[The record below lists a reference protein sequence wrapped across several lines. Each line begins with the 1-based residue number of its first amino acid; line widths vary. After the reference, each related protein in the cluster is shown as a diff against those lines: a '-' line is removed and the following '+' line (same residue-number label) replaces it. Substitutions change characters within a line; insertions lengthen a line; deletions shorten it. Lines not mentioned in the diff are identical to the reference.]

1 MAYWLTEYF
10 APVVTRRSVRQ
21 YRRLPAPVRAMVT
34 ANPILIPELRV
45 MLAEGDTAGLRE
57 VGAELHPATVA
68 EFSEG
73 LDDGE
78 IWRLLEALAVERQA
92 EVFPYYPMPRQV
104 ELVKAADRQHLGP
117 LLEWMAADNRDDL
130 LRELDPEF
138 VEEILP
144 LVAKAERHDIR
155 MLLSCPEDS
164 AGALMTTEYASLPA
178 DITAGEA
185 VTRLRSQAPNSESI
199 YYIYVLDPERK
210 LVGFVSLRDLI
221 LAKPTALV
229 ADLMQRD
236 VIAVRV
242 DEPSEKVVDLLAR
255 FDFIAIPVVDDHN
268 RLVGIVT
275 HDDVLDAV
283 RQDATDDAQRIAAIA
298 PLGESYLEAAIVS
311 MTWKRGVWLT
321 ILFATAA
328 VTAMVMARSPLTHAW
343 LIAFIPLVI
352 ASGGNSGNQS
362 ATLVITALSS
372 GDCKLSDWPRILKRE
387 FALGLLLGTLLAVP
401 GYLLALVYAPSPTAA
416 LVIPLTIMGVVMMG
430 TLVGSILPLLFRSI
444 GLDPA
449 LMSNPFVSAIV
460 DVVGI
465 VLYTVISLALL
476 G

>member
-1 MAYWLTEYF
+1 M
-10 APVVTRRSVRQ
+10 P
-21 YRRLPAPVRAMVT
+21 T

-45 MLAEGDTAGLRE
+45 MLAEGDAAGLRE
-57 VGAELHPATVA
+57 VAAELHPATVA

-73 LDDGE
+73 LDDRE
-78 IWRLLEALAVERQA
+78 LWQMLEALPVEQQA
-92 EVFPYYPMPRQV
+92 EIFPYFQMPRQI
-104 ELVKAADRQHLGP
+104 ELVKAGDRAHLGP
-117 LLEWMAADNRDDL
+117 LIEWMAPDNRDDL
-130 LRELDPEF
+130 LRELAPDL

-155 MLLSCPEDS
+155 MLLSCPEGS
-164 AGALMTTEYASLPA
+164 AGSLMTTEYASLPE

-185 VTRLRSQAPNSESI
+185 ITRLRSQAPNSESI
-199 YYIYVLDPERK
+199 YYIYVLDAERR
-210 LVGFVSLRDLI
+210 LLGFVSLRDLI

-236 VIAVRV
+236 QISVRV
-242 DEPSEKVVDLLAR
+242 EEPREKVVEKLAR
-255 FDFIAIPVVDDHN
+255 FDFIAIPVVDDRN

-283 RQDATDDAQRIAAIA
+283 RQEATDDAQRIAAIQ
-298 PLGESYLEAAIVS
+298 PLGESYLEAALVS
-311 MTWKRGVWLT
+311 MTWKRGVWLA

-328 VTAMVMARSPLTHAW
+328 VTAMVLAKWRSPHAW
-343 LIAFIPLVI
+343 LVAFIPLVI

-362 ATLVITALSS
+362 ATLVITALST
-372 GDCKLSDWPRILKRE
+372 GDCRLADWPRILRRE
-387 FALGLLLGTLLAVP
+387 LALGLLLGGLLAIP
-401 GYLLALVYAPSPTAA
+401 GYLLALAYAPTAA
-416 LVIPLTIMGVVMMG
+416 AAIVIPLTIVGVVLMG
-430 TLVGSILPLLFRSI
+430 TLVGSALPLLFRSL

-460 DVVGI
+460 DIVGL
-465 VLYTVISLALL
+465 VLYMSVALVCL

>member
-1 MAYWLTEYF
+1 
-10 APVVTRRSVRQ
+10 
-21 YRRLPAPVRAMVT
+21 MVA
-34 ANPILIPELRV
+34 ANPLLIPELRV

-57 VGAELHPATVA
+57 VAAELHPATVA
-68 EFSEG
+68 EFSAG
-73 LDDGE
+73 LDDAE
-78 IWRLLEALAVERQA
+78 LWQMLDAVPVERQA
-92 EVFPYYPMPRQV
+92 EIFPYYPMARQV
-104 ELVKAADRQHLGP
+104 ELVRAADRPHLGR

-185 VTRLRSQAPNSESI
+185 VARLRSQAPDSESI
-199 YYIYVLDPERK
+199 YYIYVLDAERH

-229 ADLMQRD
+229 SDLMQRD
-236 VIAVRV
+236 PISVRLE
-242 DEPSEKVVDLLAR
+242 EPRERVVEELAR
-255 FDFIAIPVVDDHN
+255 FDFLAIPVVDENN

-283 RQDATDDAQRIAAIA
+283 RQEATDDAQRIAAVT
-298 PLGESYLEAAIVS
+298 PLGESYLEAALVT
-311 MTWKRGVWLT
+311 MTWKRGVWLA

-328 VTAMVMARSPLTHAW
+328 VTAMVMARTPLTHHAW
-343 LIAFIPLVI
+343 LVAFIPLVI

-372 GDCKLSDWPRILKRE
+372 GDCKLADWPRILRRE
-387 FALGLLLGTLLAVP
+387 VVLGLLLGGLLAVP
-401 GYLLALVYAPSPTAA
+401 GYLLALVYAPTPLQA
-416 LVIPLTIMGVVMMG
+416 LVIPLTILGVVMLG
-430 TLVGSILPLLFRSI
+430 SLVGSILPLLFRSL

-460 DVVGI
+460 DIVGI
-465 VLYTVISLALL
+465 VLYTTIALL
-476 G
+476 VLD

>member
-1 MAYWLTEYF
+1 MT
-10 APVVTRRSVRQ
+10 
-21 YRRLPAPVRAMVT
+21 T

-45 MLAEGDTAGLRE
+45 MLAEGDVAGLQE
-57 VGAELHPATVA
+57 VAEELHPATVA

-73 LDDGE
+73 LDDRE
-78 IWRLLEALAVERQA
+78 LWQMLDAVPAERQA
-92 EVFPYYPMPRQV
+92 EIFPYFSMPRQV

-130 LRELDPEF
+130 LRELDPEL
-138 VEEILP
+138 VEEVLP

-155 MLLSCPEDS
+155 MLLSCPEGS
-164 AGALMTTEYASLPA
+164 AGSLMTTEYASLPA

-185 VTRLRSQAPNSESI
+185 ITRLRSQAPDSESI
-199 YYIYVLDPERK
+199 YYIYVLDPERR

-221 LAKPTALV
+221 LARPTALV
-229 ADLMQRD
+229 SDLMQRD
-236 VIAVRV
+236 VIGVRV
-242 DEPSEKVVDLLAR
+242 DEPSEQVVEKLAR
-255 FDFIAIPVVDDHN
+255 FDFIAIPVVDDRN

-283 RQDATDDAQRIAAIA
+283 RQEATDDAQRIGGIA
-298 PLGESYLEAAIVS
+298 PLGESYLEAALVK
-311 MTWKRGVWLT
+311 MTWKRGVWLA

-328 VTAMVMARSPLTHAW
+328 VTAMVLARSPINHAW
-343 LIAFIPLVI
+343 LVAFIPLVI

-362 ATLVITALSS
+362 ATLVITALST
-372 GDCKLSDWPRILKRE
+372 GDCKLSDWRRILKRE
-387 FALGLLLGTLLAVP
+387 FVLGLLLGGLLAVP
-401 GYLLALVYAPSPTAA
+401 GYLLALVYAPSPVQA
-416 LVIPLTIMGVVMMG
+416 LVIPLTILAVVMLG
-430 TLVGSILPLLFRSI
+430 ALVGSVLPLVFRSL

-465 VLYTVISLALL
+465 VLYTAISVLLL

>member
-1 MAYWLTEYF
+1 M
-10 APVVTRRSVRQ
+10 SV
-21 YRRLPAPVRAMVT
+21 

-45 MLAEGDTAGLRE
+45 MLAESDTAGLRE
-57 VGAELHPATVA
+57 VAAELHPATVA

-78 IWRLLEALAVERQA
+78 LWRMLEALPVERQA
-92 EVFPYYPMPRQV
+92 EIFPYYPMPRQV
-104 ELVKAADRQHLGP
+104 ELVKAGDRAHLGP
-117 LLEWMAADNRDDL
+117 LIEWMAADNRDDL
-130 LRELDPEF
+130 LRELDPDL

-155 MLLSCPEDS
+155 MLLSCPEGS
-164 AGALMTTEYASLPA
+164 AGSLMTTEYASLPA
-178 DITAGEA
+178 DVTAGEA
-185 VTRLRSQAPNSESI
+185 ITRLRSQAPDSESI
-199 YYIYVLDPERK
+199 YYIYVLDGERK
-210 LVGFVSLRDLI
+210 LLGFVSLRDLI

-236 VIAVRV
+236 PISVRV
-242 DEPSEKVVDLLAR
+242 EEPREKVVEKLAR
-255 FDFIAIPVVDDHN
+255 FDFIAIPVVDDRN

-283 RQDATDDAQRIAAIA
+283 RQEATDDAQRIAAIQ
-298 PLGESYLEAAIVS
+298 PLGESYLEAALVS
-311 MTWKRGVWLT
+311 MTWKRGVWLA

-328 VTAMVMARSPLTHAW
+328 VTAMVLAKWQSPHAW
-343 LIAFIPLVI
+343 LVAFIPLVI

-362 ATLVITALSS
+362 ATLVITALST
-372 GDCKLSDWPRILKRE
+372 GDCRLTDWPRILRRE
-387 FALGLLLGTLLAVP
+387 LALGLLLGGLLAVP
-401 GYLLALVYAPSPTAA
+401 GYLLALAYAPTAA
-416 LVIPLTIMGVVMMG
+416 AAAVIPLTIIGVVLMG
-430 TLVGSILPLLFRSI
+430 TLVGSALPLLFRSL

-460 DVVGI
+460 DIVGI
-465 VLYTVISLALL
+465 VLYMSVAVALL

>member
-1 MAYWLTEYF
+1 MAN
-10 APVVTRRSVRQ
+10 
-21 YRRLPAPVRAMVT
+21 
-34 ANPILIPELRV
+34 ANPILLPELRV

-57 VGAELHPATVA
+57 VAEELHPATVA

-73 LDDGE
+73 LENQELWRMLDAAPVELRAE
-78 IWRLLEALAVERQA
+78 I
-92 EVFPYYPMPRQV
+92 FPYFSLPRQV
-104 ELVKAADRQHLGP
+104 ELVKAADRPHLGP
-117 LLEWMAADNRDDL
+117 LLEWMAPDNRDDL
-130 LRELDPEF
+130 LRELEPAF

-155 MLLSCPEDS
+155 MLLSCPENS
-164 AGALMTTEYASLPA
+164 AGSLMTTEYASLPA

-185 VTRLRSQAPNSESI
+185 IARLRSQAPNSESI

-221 LAKPTALV
+221 LASPTALI

-236 VIAVRV
+236 VISVRV
-242 DEPSEKVVDLLAR
+242 DEPSEQVVQKLAR
-255 FDFIAIPVVDDHN
+255 FDFIAIPVVDDCN

-283 RQDATDDAQRIAAIA
+283 REEATEDAQRSAAVT
-298 PLGESYLEAAIVS
+298 PLTEGYLETALVT

-328 VTAMVMARSPLTHAW
+328 VTAMVLARTPIPHAW
-343 LIAFIPLVI
+343 LVAFIPLVI

-362 ATLVITALSS
+362 ATLVITALSN
-372 GDCKLSDWPRILKRE
+372 GDCRLTDWPHILRRE
-387 FALGLLLGTLLAVP
+387 FALGLLLGLLLAAP
-401 GYLLALVYAPSPTAA
+401 GYLLALLYAPSPAQA
-416 LVIPLTIMGVVMMG
+416 VVIPLTILGVVMLG
-430 TLVGSILPLLFRSI
+430 TLVGSVLPLLFRSI

-465 VLYTVISLALL
+465 VLYMSIAFLML

>member
-1 MAYWLTEYF
+1 M
-10 APVVTRRSVRQ
+10 P
-21 YRRLPAPVRAMVT
+21 T

-45 MLAEGDTAGLRE
+45 MLAEGDAAGLRE
-57 VGAELHPATVA
+57 VAAELHPATVA

-73 LDDGE
+73 LDDRE
-78 IWRLLEALAVERQA
+78 LWQMLEALSVEQQA
-92 EVFPYYPMPRQV
+92 EIFPYFQMPRQI
-104 ELVKAADRQHLGP
+104 ELVKAGDRAHLGP
-117 LLEWMAADNRDDL
+117 LIEWMAPDNRDDL
-130 LRELDPEF
+130 LRELAPDL

-155 MLLSCPEDS
+155 MLLSCPEGS
-164 AGALMTTEYASLPA
+164 AGSLMTTEYASLPA

-185 VTRLRSQAPNSESI
+185 ITRLRSQAPNSESI
-199 YYIYVLDPERK
+199 YYIYVLDAERR
-210 LVGFVSLRDLI
+210 LLGFVSLRDLI

-236 VIAVRV
+236 PISVRV
-242 DEPSEKVVDLLAR
+242 EEPREKVVEKLAR
-255 FDFIAIPVVDDHN
+255 FDFIAIPVVDDRN

-283 RQDATDDAQRIAAIA
+283 RQEATDDAQRIAAIQ
-298 PLGESYLEAAIVS
+298 PLGESYLEAALVS
-311 MTWKRGVWLT
+311 MTWKRGVWLA

-328 VTAMVMARSPLTHAW
+328 VTAMVLAKWRSPHAW
-343 LIAFIPLVI
+343 LVAFIPLVI

-362 ATLVITALSS
+362 ATLVITALST
-372 GDCKLSDWPRILKRE
+372 GDCRLADWPRILRRE
-387 FALGLLLGTLLAVP
+387 LVLGLLLGGLLAIP
-401 GYLLALVYAPSPTAA
+401 GYLLALAYAPTAAAA
-416 LVIPLTIMGVVMMG
+416 LVIPLTIVGVVLMG
-430 TLVGSILPLLFRSI
+430 TLVGSALPLLFRSL

-460 DVVGI
+460 DIVGI
-465 VLYTVISLALL
+465 VLYMSVAILCL

>member
-1 MAYWLTEYF
+1 MA
-10 APVVTRRSVRQ
+10 A
-21 YRRLPAPVRAMVT
+21 
-34 ANPILIPELRV
+34 ANPILIPELRS

-57 VGAELHPATVA
+57 VAEELHPATVA
-68 EFSEG
+68 EFTEG
-73 LDDGE
+73 LDDAE
-78 IWRLLEALAVERQA
+78 VWRVFDAMPFERQA
-92 EVFPYYPMPRQV
+92 EIFPYYPMARQV
-104 ELVKAADRQHLGP
+104 ELVKSGDRQHLGG

-130 LRELDPEF
+130 LRELDPEL

-155 MLLSCPEDS
+155 MLLSCPEGS
-164 AGALMTTEYASLPA
+164 AGSLMTTEYASLPA

-185 VTRLRSQAPNSESI
+185 IARLRSQAPDSESI

-229 ADLMQRD
+229 SDLMQRD
-236 VIAVRV
+236 VISVRV
-242 DEPSEKVVDLLAR
+242 EEPSDKVVERLAR
-255 FDFIAIPVVDDHN
+255 FDFIAIPVVDDRN

-283 RQDATDDAQRIAAIA
+283 RQDATDDAQRIGAVA
-298 PLGESYLEAAIVS
+298 PLGESYLDAAIVS
-311 MTWKRGVWLT
+311 MTWKRGVWLA

-328 VTAMVMARSPLTHAW
+328 LTAMVLARSPLTHAW

-362 ATLVITALSS
+362 ATLVITALST
-372 GDCKLSDWPRILKRE
+372 GDCRLSDWRRILRRE
-387 FALGLLLGTLLAVP
+387 FTLGLLLGALLAVP
-401 GYLLALVYAPSPTAA
+401 GYLLALAYAPNPVQA
-416 LVIPLTIMGVVMMG
+416 LVIPLTILAVVMLG
-430 TLVGSILPLLFRSI
+430 TLVGSGLPLLFRSI

-449 LMSNPFVSAIV
+449 LMSNPFVSAVV
-460 DVVGI
+460 DIVGI
-465 VLYTVISLALL
+465 VIYTGVSLALL

>member
-1 MAYWLTEYF
+1 
-10 APVVTRRSVRQ
+10 
-21 YRRLPAPVRAMVT
+21 
-34 ANPILIPELRV
+34 
-45 MLAEGDTAGLRE
+45 
-57 VGAELHPATVA
+57 
-68 EFSEG
+68 
-73 LDDGE
+73 
-78 IWRLLEALAVERQA
+78 
-92 EVFPYYPMPRQV
+92 
-104 ELVKAADRQHLGP
+104 
-117 LLEWMAADNRDDL
+117 MAADNRDDL

-155 MLLSCPEDS
+155 MLLSCPEGS
-164 AGALMTTEYASLPA
+164 AGSLMTTEYASLPA

-185 VTRLRSQAPNSESI
+185 IARLRMQAPDSESI
-199 YYIYVLDPERK
+199 YYIYVLDAERH

-242 DEPSEKVVDLLAR
+242 DEPQEKVVDLLAR
-255 FDFIAIPVVDDHN
+255 FDFNAIPVVDDHA

-283 RQDATDDAQRIAAIA
+283 RQEATDEAQMSAAIT
-298 PLGESYLEAAIVS
+298 PLGEGYLDAAITS
-311 MTWKRGVWLT
+311 MTWKRGVWLA

-328 VTAMVMARSPLTHAW
+328 VTAMVLSTWQSPHVW
-343 LIAFIPLVI
+343 LVAFIPLVI

-362 ATLVITALSS
+362 ATLVITALST
-372 GDCKLSDWPRILKRE
+372 GDCKLSDWRRILRRE
-387 FALGLLLGTLLAVP
+387 FAMGLLLGLILAVP
-401 GYLLALVYAPSPTAA
+401 GYLLALAYAPSPAQA
-416 LVIPLTIMGVVMMG
+416 VVIPATILSVVLIG
-430 TLVGSILPLLFRSI
+430 SLVGSVLPLMFRSL

-460 DVVGI
+460 DVVGL
-465 VLYTVISLALL
+465 VVYMALALVLL

>member
-1 MAYWLTEYF
+1 
-10 APVVTRRSVRQ
+10 
-21 YRRLPAPVRAMVT
+21 MVT

-78 IWRLLEALAVERQA
+78 VWQLFDALPVERQA
-92 EVFPYYPMPRQV
+92 EVFPYYPMARQV

-130 LRELDPEF
+130 LRELDPEL

-199 YYIYVLDPERK
+199 YYIYVLDAERK

-229 ADLMQRD
+229 SDLMQRD
-236 VIAVRV
+236 PIAVRV

-255 FDFIAIPVVDDHN
+255 FDFIAIPVVDDRN

-298 PLGESYLEAAIVS
+298 PLGESYLEAAIFS

-328 VTAMVMARSPLTHAW
+328 VTAMVMARSPITHAW
-343 LIAFIPLVI
+343 LVAFIPLVI

-372 GDCKLSDWPRILKRE
+372 GDCKLSDWPRILRRE

-430 TLVGSILPLLFRSI
+430 TLVGSVLPLLFRSI

-465 VLYTVISLALL
+465 VLYTAISLALL

>member
-1 MAYWLTEYF
+1 M
-10 APVVTRRSVRQ
+10 
-21 YRRLPAPVRAMVT
+21 PA
-34 ANPILIPELRV
+34 ANPILLPELRL
-45 MLAEGDTAGLRE
+45 MLADGDTAGLRE
-57 VGAELHPATVA
+57 VAEELHPATVA

-73 LDDGE
+73 LDDADV
-78 IWRLLEALAVERQA
+78 WRLLATVPVERQA
-92 EVFPYYPMPRQV
+92 EIFPYYPLPRQV
-104 ELVKAADRQHLGP
+104 ELVMAANRAQLGQ

-155 MLLSCPEDS
+155 MLLSCPEGS
-164 AGALMTTEYASLPA
+164 AGSLMTTEYASLPA

-185 VTRLRSQAPNSESI
+185 IARLRMQAPDSESI
-199 YYIYVLDPERK
+199 YYIYVLDAERH

-236 VIAVRV
+236 VITVRM
-242 DEPSEKVVDLLAR
+242 DEPQEKVVDLLAR
-255 FDFIAIPVVDDHN
+255 FDFIAIPVVDDHA

-283 RQDATDDAQRIAAIA
+283 RQEATDEAQMSAAIT
-298 PLGESYLEAAIVS
+298 PLGEGYLDAAITS
-311 MTWKRGVWLT
+311 MTWKRGVWLA

-328 VTAMVMARSPLTHAW
+328 VTAMVLSTWKSPHAW
-343 LIAFIPLVI
+343 LVAFIPLVI

-362 ATLVITALSS
+362 ATLVITALST
-372 GDCKLSDWPRILKRE
+372 GDCRLSDWRRILRRE
-387 FALGLLLGTLLAVP
+387 FALGLLLGLILAVP
-401 GYLLALVYAPSPTAA
+401 GYLLALAYAPTPAQA
-416 LVIPLTIMGVVMMG
+416 VVIPATILSVVLIG
-430 TLVGSILPLLFRSI
+430 SLVGSVLPLIFRSI

-460 DVVGI
+460 DVVG
-465 VLYTVISLALL
+465 LVIYMGLALVLL

>member
-1 MAYWLTEYF
+1 M
-10 APVVTRRSVRQ
+10 
-21 YRRLPAPVRAMVT
+21 PA
-34 ANPILIPELRV
+34 ANPILLPELRL
-45 MLAEGDTAGLRE
+45 MLADGDTAGLRE
-57 VGAELHPATVA
+57 VAEELHPATVA

-73 LDDGE
+73 LDEAD
-78 IWRLLEALAVERQA
+78 IWRLIETVPVERQA
-92 EVFPYYPMPRQV
+92 EIFPYYPLPRQV
-104 ELVKAADRQHLGP
+104 ELVKEADRAHLGP

-155 MLLSCPEDS
+155 MLLSCPEGS
-164 AGALMTTEYASLPA
+164 AGSLMTTEYASLPA

-185 VTRLRSQAPNSESI
+185 IARLRMQAPDSESI
-199 YYIYVLDPERK
+199 YYIYVLDAERH

-229 ADLMQRD
+229 ADLMQRG
-236 VIAVRV
+236 VIAVRM
-242 DEPSEKVVDLLAR
+242 DEPQEKVVDLLAR
-255 FDFIAIPVVDDHN
+255 FDFIAIPVIDDHA

-283 RQDATDDAQRIAAIA
+283 RQEATDEAQMSAAIT
-298 PLGESYLEAAIVS
+298 PLGEGYLDAAITS
-311 MTWKRGVWLT
+311 MTWKRGVWLA

-328 VTAMVMARSPLTHAW
+328 VTAMVLSTWKSPHVW
-343 LIAFIPLVI
+343 LVAFIPLVI

-362 ATLVITALSS
+362 ATLVITALST
-372 GDCKLSDWPRILKRE
+372 GDCKLSDWRRILRRE
-387 FALGLLLGTLLAVP
+387 FALGLLLGLILAVP
-401 GYLLALVYAPSPTAA
+401 GYLLALAYAPTPAQA
-416 LVIPLTIMGVVMMG
+416 VVIPATILSVVLIG
-430 TLVGSILPLLFRSI
+430 SLVGSVLPLIFRSI

-460 DVVGI
+460 DVVGL
-465 VLYTVISLALL
+465 VVYMGLALVLL

>member
-1 MAYWLTEYF
+1 MA
-10 APVVTRRSVRQ
+10 P
-21 YRRLPAPVRAMVT
+21 
-34 ANPILIPELRV
+34 
-45 MLAEGDTAGLRE
+45 
-57 VGAELHPATVA
+57 
-68 EFSEG
+68 
-73 LDDGE
+73 
-78 IWRLLEALAVERQA
+78 
-92 EVFPYYPMPRQV
+92 
-104 ELVKAADRQHLGP
+104 
-117 LLEWMAADNRDDL
+117 DNRDDL
-130 LRELDPEF
+130 LRELDPEL

-155 MLLSCPEDS
+155 MLLSCPEGS
-164 AGALMTTEYASLPA
+164 AGSLMTTEYASLPA
-178 DITAGEA
+178 DISAGEA
-185 VTRLRSQAPNSESI
+185 IARLRSQAPDSESI

-221 LAKPTALV
+221 LARPTALV
-229 ADLMQRD
+229 SELMQRD
-236 VIAVRV
+236 VISVRM
-242 DEPSEKVVDLLAR
+242 DEPSEQVVEKLAR
-255 FDFIAIPVVDDHN
+255 FDFIAIPVVDDRN

-328 VTAMVMARSPLTHAW
+328 VTALVLAKSPLQHAW
-343 LIAFIPLVI
+343 LVAFIPLVI

-372 GDCKLSDWPRILKRE
+372 GDVRLSDWRVILRRE
-387 FALGLLLGTLLAVP
+387 FTLGLLLGILLAVP
-401 GYLLALVYAPSPTAA
+401 GYLLALVYAPNPTAA
-416 LVIPLTIMGVVMMG
+416 LVIPITILAVVMLG
-430 TLVGSILPLLFRSI
+430 TLVGSGLPLVFRSI

-449 LMSNPFVSAIV
+449 LMSNPFVSAVV
-460 DVVGI
+460 DIVGI
-465 VLYTVISLALL
+465 VIYAGISLVLL

>member
-1 MAYWLTEYF
+1 M
-10 APVVTRRSVRQ
+10 
-21 YRRLPAPVRAMVT
+21 PA
-34 ANPILIPELRV
+34 ANPILLPELRL
-45 MLAEGDTAGLRE
+45 MLADGDTAGLRE
-57 VGAELHPATVA
+57 VAEELHPATVA

-73 LDDGE
+73 LDEAD
-78 IWRLLEALAVERQA
+78 IWRLIDTVPVERQA
-92 EVFPYYPMPRQV
+92 EIFPYYPLPRQV
-104 ELVKAADRQHLGP
+104 ELVKAADRAHLGP

-155 MLLSCPEDS
+155 MLLSCPEGS
-164 AGALMTTEYASLPA
+164 AGSLMTTEYASLPA

-185 VTRLRSQAPNSESI
+185 IARLRMQAPDSESI
-199 YYIYVLDPERK
+199 YYIYVLDAERH

-236 VIAVRV
+236 VITVRV
-242 DEPSEKVVDLLAR
+242 DESQDKVVDLLAR
-255 FDFIAIPVVDDHN
+255 FDFIAIPVVDDHA

-283 RQDATDDAQRIAAIA
+283 RQEATDEAQMSAAIT
-298 PLGESYLEAAIVS
+298 PLGEGYLDAAITS
-311 MTWKRGVWLT
+311 MTWKRGVWLA

-328 VTAMVMARSPLTHAW
+328 VTAMVLSTWRSPHVW
-343 LIAFIPLVI
+343 LVAFIPLVI

-362 ATLVITALSS
+362 ATLVITALST
-372 GDCKLSDWPRILKRE
+372 GDCRLSDWRRILRRE
-387 FALGLLLGTLLAVP
+387 FALGLLLGTILAVP
-401 GYLLALVYAPSPTAA
+401 GYLLALAYAPTPAQA
-416 LVIPLTIMGVVMMG
+416 VVIPATILLVVLIG
-430 TLVGSILPLLFRSI
+430 SLVGSVLPLLFRSL

-460 DVVGI
+460 DVVGL
-465 VLYTVISLALL
+465 VVYMGLALVLL

>member
-1 MAYWLTEYF
+1 
-10 APVVTRRSVRQ
+10 
-21 YRRLPAPVRAMVT
+21 MVT
-34 ANPILIPELRV
+34 ANPILIPDLRV
-45 MLAEGDTAGLRE
+45 MLAEGDAAGLRE

-73 LDDGE
+73 LDDAE
-78 IWRLLEALAVERQA
+78 IWQLLDALPVERQA

-104 ELVKAADRQHLGP
+104 DLVKAADRQHLGP

-130 LRELDPEF
+130 LRELDPEL

-185 VTRLRSQAPNSESI
+185 VTRLRTQAPNSESI
-199 YYIYVLDPERK
+199 YYIYVLDAERK

-229 ADLMQRD
+229 SELMQRD
-236 VIAVRV
+236 PISVRV
-242 DEPSEKVVDLLAR
+242 EEPREQVVQKLAR
-255 FDFIAIPVVDDHN
+255 FDFIAIPVVDEHN

-283 RQDATDDAQRIAAIA
+283 RQDATDDAQRIAAIS
-298 PLGESYLEAAIVS
+298 PLGESYLEAALVS

-328 VTAMVMARSPLTHAW
+328 VTAMVMARAPLTHAW
-343 LIAFIPLVI
+343 LVAFIPLVI

-372 GDCKLSDWPRILKRE
+372 GDCRLSDWKRILKRE
-387 FALGLLLGTLLAVP
+387 FALGLLLGILLAVP
-401 GYLLALVYAPSPTAA
+401 GYLLALVYAPTPVQA
-416 LVIPLTIMGVVMMG
+416 LVIPLTILGVVMLG
-430 TLVGSILPLLFRSI
+430 TLVGSILPLLFRSV

-465 VLYTVISLALL
+465 VLYTTIAVLL
-476 G
+476 LD

>member
-1 MAYWLTEYF
+1 
-10 APVVTRRSVRQ
+10 
-21 YRRLPAPVRAMVT
+21 MVT
-34 ANPILIPELRV
+34 ANPILIPELR
-45 MLAEGDTAGLRE
+45 LLLTESDTAGLRE
-57 VGAELHPATVA
+57 VAQELHPATVA

-73 LDDGE
+73 LDDQE
-78 IWRLLEALAVERQA
+78 IWQLLDAVSVERQA
-92 EVFPYYPMPRQV
+92 EIFPYYSMTRQV
-104 ELVKAADRQHLGP
+104 ELVQSADRVRLGA

-130 LRELDPEF
+130 LRELDSDM
-138 VEEILP
+138 VDEILP

-164 AGALMTTEYASLPA
+164 AGTLMTTEYASLPA

-199 YYIYVLDPERK
+199 YYIYVLDSDRT

-221 LAKPTALV
+221 MAKPTALV
-229 ADLMQRD
+229 SELMQRD
-236 VIAVRV
+236 PISVRV
-242 DEPSEKVVDLLAR
+242 DEQREYVVQKLAR
-255 FDFIAIPVVDDHN
+255 FDFIAIPVVDDRN

-298 PLGESYLEAAIVS
+298 PLGESYLEAAILS

-328 VTAMVMARSPLTHAW
+328 VTAMVLARSPIQHVW
-343 LIAFIPLVI
+343 LVAFIPLII

-362 ATLVITALSS
+362 ATLVITALST
-372 GDCKLSDWPRILKRE
+372 GDCRLADWPRILKRE
-387 FALGLLLGTLLAVP
+387 CVLGLLLGTLLAVP
-401 GYLLALVYAPSPTAA
+401 GYCLALVYAPNPAA
-416 LVIPLTIMGVVMMG
+416 ATVIPLTILGVVMMG
-430 TLVGSILPLLFRSI
+430 TMVGSVLPLLFRSV

-465 VLYTVISLALL
+465 VLYMLIAILLL

>member
-1 MAYWLTEYF
+1 MT
-10 APVVTRRSVRQ
+10 
-21 YRRLPAPVRAMVT
+21 T

-45 MLAEGDTAGLRE
+45 MLAEGDVAGLRE
-57 VGAELHPATVA
+57 VAEELHPATVA

-78 IWRLLEALAVERQA
+78 LWQMLDAVPAERQA
-92 EVFPYYPMPRQV
+92 EIFPYFSMPRQV

-130 LRELDPEF
+130 LRELSPEL

-155 MLLSCPEDS
+155 MLLSCPEGS
-164 AGALMTTEYASLPA
+164 AGSLMTTEYASLPA

-185 VTRLRSQAPNSESI
+185 ITRLRSQAPDSESI
-199 YYIYVLDPERK
+199 YYIYVLDPERR

-221 LAKPTALV
+221 LARPTALV
-229 ADLMQRD
+229 SDLMQRD
-236 VIAVRV
+236 VISVRM
-242 DEPSEKVVDLLAR
+242 DEPSEQVVEKLAR
-255 FDFIAIPVVDDHN
+255 FDFIAIPVVDDRN

-283 RQDATDDAQRIAAIA
+283 RQEATDDAQRIGGIA
-298 PLGESYLEAAIVS
+298 PLGESYLEAALVK
-311 MTWKRGVWLT
+311 MTWKRGVWLA

-328 VTAMVMARSPLTHAW
+328 VTAMVLARSPINHAW

-362 ATLVITALSS
+362 ATLVITALST
-372 GDCKLSDWPRILKRE
+372 GDCKLSDWRRILKRE
-387 FALGLLLGTLLAVP
+387 FLLGLLLGALLAVP
-401 GYLLALVYAPSPTAA
+401 GYLLALVYAPSPAQA
-416 LVIPLTIMGVVMMG
+416 LVIPLTILAVVMLG
-430 TLVGSILPLLFRSI
+430 ALVGSVLPLIFRSL

-465 VLYTVISLALL
+465 VLYTAISLVLL

>member
-1 MAYWLTEYF
+1 M
-10 APVVTRRSVRQ
+10 
-21 YRRLPAPVRAMVT
+21 PA

-57 VGAELHPATVA
+57 VAEELHPATVA

-73 LDDGE
+73 LDDRE
-78 IWRLLEALAVERQA
+78 LWQMLDAMAVERQA
-92 EVFPYYPMPRQV
+92 EVFPYYPMARQV
-104 ELVKAADRQHLGP
+104 ELVKAGDRPHLGA

-155 MLLSCPEDS
+155 MLLSCPEGS
-164 AGALMTTEYASLPA
+164 AGSLMTTEYASLPA

-185 VTRLRSQAPNSESI
+185 ITRLRSQAPDSESI
-199 YYIYVLDPERK
+199 YYIYVLDSERK

-221 LAKPTALV
+221 LARPTALV

-236 VIAVRV
+236 VITVRV
-242 DEPSEKVVDLLAR
+242 DEPSEKVVDALAR
-255 FDFIAIPVVDDHN
+255 FDFIAIPVVDDRN

-311 MTWKRGVWLT
+311 MTWKRGVWLA

-328 VTAMVMARSPLTHAW
+328 LTAMVLAKSPITHAW

-372 GDCKLSDWPRILKRE
+372 GDCKLSDWPRILRRE
-387 FALGLLLGTLLAVP
+387 FALGLLLGGLLAVP
-401 GYLLALVYAPSPTAA
+401 GYLLALVYAPSPVHA
-416 LVIPLTIMGVVMMG
+416 LVIPLTILCVVMLG
-430 TLVGSILPLLFRSI
+430 TLVGSGLPLLFRSI

-449 LMSNPFVSAIV
+449 LMSNPFVSAVV
-460 DVVGI
+460 DIVGI
-465 VLYTVISLALL
+465 LLYTGISVLLL

>member
-1 MAYWLTEYF
+1 M
-10 APVVTRRSVRQ
+10 
-21 YRRLPAPVRAMVT
+21 PA
-34 ANPILIPELRV
+34 ANPILLPELRL
-45 MLAEGDTAGLRE
+45 MLADGDTAGLRE
-57 VGAELHPATVA
+57 VAEELHPATVA

-73 LDDGE
+73 LDEVD
-78 IWRLLEALAVERQA
+78 IWRLIDTVPVERQA
-92 EVFPYYPMPRQV
+92 EIFPYYPLSRQV
-104 ELVKAADRQHLGP
+104 ALVRAADRAHLGP

-155 MLLSCPEDS
+155 MLLSCPEGS
-164 AGALMTTEYASLPA
+164 AGSLMTTEYASLPA

-185 VTRLRSQAPNSESI
+185 IARLRMQAPDSESI
-199 YYIYVLDPERK
+199 YYIYVLDAERH

-242 DEPSEKVVDLLAR
+242 DEPQDKVVDLLAR
-255 FDFIAIPVVDDHN
+255 FDFIAIPVVDDHA

-283 RQDATDDAQRIAAIA
+283 RQEATDEAQMSAAIT
-298 PLGESYLEAAIVS
+298 PLGEGYLDAAITS
-311 MTWKRGVWLT
+311 MTWKRGVWLA

-328 VTAMVMARSPLTHAW
+328 VTAMVLSTWKSPHAW
-343 LIAFIPLVI
+343 LVAFIPLVI

-362 ATLVITALSS
+362 ATLVITALSA
-372 GDCKLSDWPRILKRE
+372 GDCKLSDWRRILRRE
-387 FALGLLLGTLLAVP
+387 FALGLLLGLILAVP
-401 GYLLALVYAPSPTAA
+401 GYLLALAYAPTPAEA
-416 LVIPLTIMGVVMMG
+416 IVIPATILSVVLIG
-430 TLVGSILPLLFRSI
+430 SLVGSVLPLMFRSL

-460 DVVGI
+460 DVVGL
-465 VLYTVISLALL
+465 VVYMGLALVLL

>member
-1 MAYWLTEYF
+1 M
-10 APVVTRRSVRQ
+10 P
-21 YRRLPAPVRAMVT
+21 T

-57 VGAELHPATVA
+57 VAEELHPATVA
-68 EFSEG
+68 EFTEG

-78 IWRLLEALAVERQA
+78 VWQLLDTVPVERQA
-92 EVFPYYPMPRQV
+92 EIFPYYPLSRQI
-104 ELVKAADRQHLGP
+104 ELVTAADRSRLGP
-117 LLEWMAADNRDDL
+117 LIEWMAADNRDDL
-130 LRELDPEF
+130 LRELDPDF

-164 AGALMTTEYASLPA
+164 AGSLMTTEYASLPA
-178 DITAGEA
+178 EITAGEA
-185 VTRLRSQAPNSESI
+185 IARLRLQAPDSESI
-199 YYIYVLDPERK
+199 YYIYVLDAERH

-236 VIAVRV
+236 VISARI
-242 DEPSEKVVDLLAR
+242 DEPQEKVVELLAR

-283 RQDATDDAQRIAAIA
+283 REEATDDAQMIAAVA
-298 PLGESYLEAAIVS
+298 PLGEGYLEAAITS
-311 MTWKRGVWLT
+311 MTWKRGVWLA

-328 VTAMVMARSPLTHAW
+328 VTAMVLSTWDSPQKW

-362 ATLVITALSS
+362 AALVITALST
-372 GDCKLSDWPRILKRE
+372 GDCRLSDWKRILRRE
-387 FALGLLLGTLLAVP
+387 FALGLLLGLILAVP
-401 GYLLALVYAPSPTAA
+401 GYLLALAYAPTPAQA
-416 LVIPLTIMGVVMMG
+416 FVIPATILSVVLIG
-430 TLVGSILPLLFRSI
+430 SLVGSILPLVFRSI

-460 DVVGI
+460 DIVGI
-465 VLYTVISLALL
+465 VVYMGLALALL

>member
-1 MAYWLTEYF
+1 
-10 APVVTRRSVRQ
+10 
-21 YRRLPAPVRAMVT
+21 MVT
-34 ANPILIPELRV
+34 ANPLLIPELRV
-45 MLAEGDTAGLRE
+45 MLAEGDQAGLRE
-57 VGAELHPATVA
+57 VAEELHPATVA

-73 LDDGE
+73 LDDRE
-78 IWRLLEALAVERQA
+78 LWQLLDAVPVERQA
-92 EVFPYYPMPRQV
+92 EIFPYYPMPRQV
-104 ELVKAADRQHLGP
+104 DLVKAADRPHLGQ
-117 LLEWMAADNRDDL
+117 LLEWMAADHRDDL

-155 MLLSCPEDS
+155 MLLSCPEES

-185 VTRLRSQAPNSESI
+185 VTRLRTQAPDSESI
-199 YYIYVLDPERK
+199 YYIYVLDAERH

-229 ADLMQRD
+229 SDLMQRD
-236 VIAVRV
+236 PISVRV
-242 DEPSEKVVDLLAR
+242 EEPREQVVEKLAR
-255 FDFIAIPVVDDHN
+255 FDFIAIPVVDDKN

-283 RQDATDDAQRIAAIA
+283 RQDATDDAQRIAAIT
-298 PLGESYLEAAIVS
+298 PLGESYLEAALVT

-328 VTAMVMARSPLTHAW
+328 VTAMVMARAPLTHAW

-372 GDCKLSDWPRILKRE
+372 GDCKLSDWRRILKRE
-387 FALGLLLGTLLAVP
+387 FVLGLLLGTLLAVP
-401 GYLLALVYAPSPTAA
+401 GYLLALVYAPTPLQA
-416 LVIPLTIMGVVMMG
+416 LVIPLTVLGVVMLG
-430 TLVGSILPLLFRSI
+430 TLVGSVLPLLFRSI

-460 DVVGI
+460 DIVGI
-465 VLYTVISLALL
+465 VLYTTIALL
-476 G
+476 VLD

>member
-1 MAYWLTEYF
+1 
-10 APVVTRRSVRQ
+10 
-21 YRRLPAPVRAMVT
+21 
-34 ANPILIPELRV
+34 

-57 VGAELHPATVA
+57 VAEELHPATVA
-68 EFSEG
+68 EFTEG
-73 LDDGE
+73 LDDAE
-78 IWRLLEALAVERQA
+78 VWRVFDAMPFERQA
-92 EVFPYYPMPRQV
+92 EIFPYYPMARQV
-104 ELVKAADRQHLGP
+104 ELVKSGDRQHLGG

-130 LRELDPEF
+130 LRELDPEL

-155 MLLSCPEDS
+155 MLLSCPEGS
-164 AGALMTTEYASLPA
+164 AGSLMTTEYASLPA

-185 VTRLRSQAPNSESI
+185 IARLRSQAPDSESI

-229 ADLMQRD
+229 SDLMQRD
-236 VIAVRV
+236 VISVRV
-242 DEPSEKVVDLLAR
+242 EEPSDKVVERLAR
-255 FDFIAIPVVDDHN
+255 FDFIAIPVVDDRN

-283 RQDATDDAQRIAAIA
+283 RQDATDDAQRIGAVA
-298 PLGESYLEAAIVS
+298 PLGESYLDAAIVS
-311 MTWKRGVWLT
+311 MTWKRGVWLA

-328 VTAMVMARSPLTHAW
+328 LTAMVLARSPLTHAW

-362 ATLVITALSS
+362 ATLVITALST
-372 GDCKLSDWPRILKRE
+372 GDCRLSDWRRILRRE
-387 FALGLLLGTLLAVP
+387 FTLGLLLGALLAVP
-401 GYLLALVYAPSPTAA
+401 GYLLALAYAPNPVQA
-416 LVIPLTIMGVVMMG
+416 LVIPLTILAVVMLG
-430 TLVGSILPLLFRSI
+430 TLVGSGLPLLFRSI

-449 LMSNPFVSAIV
+449 LMSNPFVSAVV
-460 DVVGI
+460 DIVGI
-465 VLYTVISLALL
+465 VIYTGVSLALL

>member
-1 MAYWLTEYF
+1 M
-10 APVVTRRSVRQ
+10 S
-21 YRRLPAPVRAMVT
+21 T

-45 MLAEGDTAGLRE
+45 MFAEGDTTGLRE
-57 VGAELHPATVA
+57 VAEELHPATVA
-68 EFSEG
+68 EFTEG

-78 IWRLLEALAVERQA
+78 IWQLLDAVPVERQA
-92 EVFPYYPMPRQV
+92 EIFPYYPMGRQV
-104 ELVKAADRQHLGP
+104 ELLKAADREHIGP

-130 LRELDPEF
+130 LRECDPEF
-138 VEEILP
+138 VEDILP

-155 MLLSCPEDS
+155 MLLSCPEGS
-164 AGALMTTEYASLPA
+164 AGSLMTTEYASLPA

-185 VTRLRSQAPNSESI
+185 ITRLRSQAPNSESI
-199 YYIYVLDPERK
+199 YSVYVIDPERR
-210 LVGFVSLRDLI
+210 LVGSVSLRDLI

-229 ADLMQRD
+229 SDLMQRD
-236 VIAVRV
+236 VISVRV
-242 DEPSEKVVDLLAR
+242 DDPSEEAVDKLAR
-255 FDFIAIPVVDDHN
+255 FDFLAVPVVDDQA

-283 RQDATDDAQRIAAIA
+283 RQEATDEAQRSAAIA

-328 VTAMVMARSPLTHAW
+328 VTAMVLSNSPIKHAW
-343 LIAFIPLVI
+343 LVAFIPLVI

-372 GDCKLSDWPRILKRE
+372 GDCKLSDWKRILRRE
-387 FALGLLLGTLLAVP
+387 FAMGLLLGALLAVP
-401 GYLLALVYAPSPTAA
+401 GFLLALVYAPTPWEAI
-416 LVIPLTIMGVVMMG
+416 VIPLTILSVVMLG
-430 TLVGSILPLLFRSI
+430 SLVGCVLPLIFRSI

-460 DVVGI
+460 DIVGI
-465 VLYTVISLALL
+465 VIYTIMALVVL